1 MEIPLSEK
9 TGKVDGRILTKA
21 IRDVFDLHEY
31 YLDDGNKYSSRQD
44 RIDGGNNVR
53 YYPELIKSDLYDE
66 TLKSDEYKEY
76 LKDME
81 KGDNGNS

>member
-1 MEIPLSEK
+1 M
-9 TGKVDGRILTKA
+9 
-21 IRDVFDLHEY
+21 
-31 YLDDGNKYSSRQD
+31 DDGNKYSSRQD

-81 KGDNGNS
+81 KGD

>member
-1 MEIPLSEK
+1 MTHVEK
-9 TGKVDGRILTKA
+9 SL
-21 IRDVFDLHEY
+21 
-31 YLDDGNKYSSRQD
+31 
-44 RIDGGNNVR
+44 
-53 YYPELIKSDLYDE
+53 ELIKSDLYDE